1 MSTKDETVTHDVRAP
16 GSGTRPSKKRRCGAH
31 CKKFWWAYLIAFCC
45 IVVLVVCLVIFVGV
59 PNIAQDKIDAAKLDI
74 QGVNILETEPD
85 SFLMEVNST
94 ITTDGSIHADVD
106 GFVGDMYLEDLE
118 GHKPFASLEFPP
130 TTAAKNQEVN
140 VTQQVTITDMD
151 AFRTF
156 NIWFVNNETL
166 KITIDGK
173 TKVKPSGLDRKYDV
187 DFKKTLEVK
196 GLNLFKGTEVIEET
210 AELSLDEDDEGKN
223 FWGEANIPNPSHFTL
238 DIGNVSF
245 TNFVDDQEMGTL
257 YIDNLFLVPGNN
269 RVNISAHMEQIRIIT
284 LLRSDKYCEDGIM
297 PFHLQGENVTNHGED
312 LEYFAAAL
320 GSGNQTVNIDIK
332 TIVKNNLNTTIE
344 CGSSSG
350 GSDDDED
357 N

>member
-1 MSTKDETVTHDVRAP
+1 M
-16 GSGTRPSKKRRCGAH
+16 RRS
-31 CKKFWWAYLIAFCC
+31 LQE
-45 IVVLVVCLVIFVGV
+45 VLVGIPHRLLLHRRPRCLSRVGPILPAARVTLPPDLWPSIFVGV

-106 GFVGDMYLEDLE
+106 GFVGQMYLEDLE

-140 VTQQVTITDMD
+140 VSQQVNIADMD

-196 GLNLFKGTEVIEET
+196 GLNLFRGTEVIEET
-210 AELSLDEDDEGKN
+210 ARLELEDDDEGKN
-223 FWGEANIPNPSHFTL
+223 FYGEADIPNPSHFTL
-238 DIGNVSF
+238 DIVSF
-245 TNFVDDQEMGTL
+245 PT
-257 YIDNLFLVPGNN
+257 
-269 RVNISAHMEQIRIIT
+269 T
-284 LLRSDKYCEDGIM
+284 LL
-297 PFHLQGENVTNHGED
+297 LVTGLTGAGKRQLHQLRRRPGGRHPLHRQSLPGARQQPCQHQRPHGAD
-312 LEYFAAAL
+312 PHHHSAPLR
-320 GSGNQTVNIDIK
+320 
-332 TIVKNNLNTTIE
+332 
-344 CGSSSG
+344 
-350 GSDDDED
+350 
-357 N
+357 